1 MEPEAGQVE
10 AVPGL
15 QADPV
20 HGAVRVVG
28 ELLKVRPLGVNHHP
42 ADLKNI
48 ISCEKKNILS
58 LQTFSAPGTA
68 SVVQAPASSWRCTAG
83 VRLLQGTQ
91 GQVCGGLED
100 DVLVTSHHAVDILVR
115 VLVH

>member
-48 ISCEKKNILS
+48 FSCEKKYFVPADLFRARDS
-58 LQTFSAPGTA
+58 LGSPGPGLVLAVHGRGEAPVGH
-68 SVVQAPASSWRCTAG
+68 P
-83 VRLLQGTQ
+83 
-91 GQVCGGLED
+91 GQVRGGLED